1 MKYNCGLNLLL
12 AVRFQALAARTA
24 QRGVVLAALD
34 ADQLSDAVFA
44 CAYRPLRCIASCDA
58 APRCI
63 ASCTLLGRSTRCNG
77 AGTPR
82 WRCRCGT
89 RSPSWTR

>member
-44 CAYRPLRCIASCDA
+44 CAYRPLRCIASC
-58 APRCI
+58 
-63 ASCTLLGRSTRCNG
+63 TLLGRSTRCNG

-89 RSPSWTR
+89 RLPSWTR